1 MRKFQAIILFVAI
14 ISICGCS
21 ASIKEF
27 DQTVTGEFIEDD
39 KPVHGVRIQLQLM
52 NEPDQKPV
60 IAATNENGV
69 FELHRKAFLGK
80 WAVIVQDDLLSVEED
95 RKWLPVWHGLY
106 GSAPDRVSFVCKK
119 TQKSPWI
126 CTMNGMETQRMP
138 NQALR
143 P

>member
-1 MRKFQAIILFVAI
+1 MRKFQTIILFVAI

-21 ASIKEF
+21 VTVREF
-27 DQTVTGEFIEDD
+27 DQTVTGQFIEDD
-39 KPVHGVRIQLQLM
+39 KPVHGIRIRLQHK

-60 IAATNENGV
+60 MATTNDNGV

-80 WAVIVQDDLLSVEED
+80 LAVIVQDDMLSVEED
-95 RKWLPVWHGLY
+95 HKWLPVWQGLY
-106 GSAPDRVSFVCKK
+106 GPAPDRVSFVCKK
-119 TQKSPWI
+119 TQKSPWE
-126 CTMNGMETQRMP
+126 CTMNGMETRRMP